1 MRVSRLIWALAIVCA
16 GAFAGTTVPL
26 SGQSSP
32 AVQFSFAE
40 PGISP
45 DGREIAFVSGGDI
58 WSVPATGGDARLLVA
73 HDANESRPL
82 FSPDGRSLAFMSTR
96 TGGGDIYVLSFSTGS
111 LRRVTADD
119 GAEQL
124 EGWSADSRAIYF
136 SSTSRDIAGMN
147 DIFRVS
153 ADGGTAMAVSADR
166 YVNEFGAAA
175 SPDGARLAFVAR
187 GNGSAQWWRRAGS
200 HLDQSEIWL
209 MSGALS
215 SGATAAPTYTQL
227 TQRDGRSM
235 WPMWSADGRSLFYVS
250 DRNGTENVWTR
261 PATANGA
268 DRALTKFTDGRVLW
282 PSITAD
288 GKTIAFERNFGI
300 WLVDAA
306 NGQAREVKINRRGAP
321 TTKVAERV
329 RQTNQF
335 SDLSLSPDGK
345 KIAFIARGDVF
356 AASSSDAGD
365 AMRVTSTPEL
375 ESQPVWSG
383 DSRKLA
389 YVSARGSAQHV
400 FLYDVAASTE
410 TALTSGA
417 GIDLSP
423 AFSPDGKQLL
433 YLRDRR
439 ELHVVDLES
448 RADRVVSTGAFGD
461 AIDRPQP
468 MWSPDSRWIALF
480 AVGEKQFTNVS
491 LAPVAADATPRVTQ
505 PVSFLA
511 NTYANTIAWSKDGT
525 YLLFDTSQRTEQ
537 GQLVRVDLTL
547 RTPKFR
553 EDQFRD
559 LFTQPVRTTPAAPA
573 LTPAPAAVTGGA
585 PAGAATI
592 VTPVFA
598 DVRQRLSV
606 LPTGLDV
613 QSVAVSPDG
622 KVAVLVA
629 TAAGQTNLYAWPL
642 DELSRDLG
650 VARQLTSTASG
661 KSDVQFSPDSKDVF
675 YLDNGRVT
683 AVSLDR
689 REVRSVA
696 VTAEFMLD
704 FEREKNEIFRQA
716 WTLLRDNFFDPKFNG
731 VNWEGQ
737 RELFGPRVAGAATAD
752 ELRRVLRL
760 MIGDLNASH
769 LGLTGPGGAAAVVGR
784 LGVTFDRAAYE
795 SVGRFRVAS
804 VTPLGPAAIS
814 RDIAVG
820 DVLTA
825 VDGQTLNAGVN
836 LDELLA
842 NTVDRRVTLTMTAA
856 AGGASRQVVIKPINQ
871 ATEKGLL
878 YRQWVEAN
886 RAYVLKRSGGR
897 LGYVHMIDMGQ
908 GSLDQLFV
916 DLDAEN
922 HARDGVIVDIRNN
935 NGGFVNAYALD
946 AFARQPYLKM
956 SLRGLPTAPAR
967 SVLGQRALEKPTALV
982 INQHSLSDAED
993 FTEGYRTLKLGP
1005 IVGEPTAGWIIY
1017 TWNVSLFDG
1026 STLRLPRMRITA
1038 VDGTDMERHSR
1049 PVETAVTR
1057 PLGETGTDKD
1067 SQLDAAIR
1075 ALLAKLGRAE

>member
-1 MRVSRLIWALAIVCA
+1 MRNA
-16 GAFAGTTVPL
+16 VPL
-26 SGQSSP
+26 SGQSLSI
-32 AVQFSFAE
+32 QFSFAE

-58 WSVPATGGDARLLVA
+58 WSVPSAGGDAHLLVA

-82 FSPDGRSLAFMSTR
+82 FAPDGRSLAFMSSR
-96 TGGGDIYVLSFSTGS
+96 TGGGDIYVLSLATSS

-124 EGWSADSRAIYF
+124 EGWSADSRSLFF
-136 SSTSRDIAGMN
+136 SSTSRDISGMN

-153 ADGGTAMAVSADR
+153 VNGGTPMPVSADR
-166 YVNEFGAAA
+166 YVNEFGAAS

-200 HLDQSEIWL
+200 HLDQSEIWML
-209 MSGALS
+209 SGALHPTDAS
-215 SGATAAPTYTQL
+215 AAPVYTQL

-250 DRNGTENVWTR
+250 DRSGAENLWTR
-261 PATANGA
+261 PAAAGGT
-268 DRALTKFTDGRVLW
+268 DRALTKFADGRVLW

-300 WLVDAA
+300 WSADSAS
-306 NGQAREVKINRRGAP
+306 GQVHEIRINRRGAP

-335 SDLSLSPDGK
+335 ADLALSPDGK
-345 KIAFIARGDVF
+345 KIALVARGDIF
-356 AASSSDAGD
+356 AASSSDGGE
-365 AMRVTSTPEL
+365 AMRVTNTPEI

-383 DSRKLA
+383 DSRTLA
-389 YVSARGSAQHV
+389 YVSARGNTQHV
-400 FLYDVAASTE
+400 YLYDVAAATE
-410 TALTSGA
+410 TALTTGSGV
-417 GIDLSP
+417 DLSP
-423 AFSPDGKQLL
+423 VFSPDGKSLL

-439 ELHVVDLES
+439 ELHVIDLES

-468 MWSPDSRWIALF
+468 MWSPDSRWVALF

-491 LAPVAADATPRVTQ
+491 LAPVASDATPRVTQ

-511 NTYANTIAWSKDGT
+511 NTYANSIAWSKDGS

-559 LFTQPVRTTPAAPA
+559 LFSQPVRSAPTAPTVVPSASPA
-573 LTPAPAAVTGGA
+573 V
-585 PAGAATI
+585 AATGAGVAAI

-606 LPTGLDV
+606 LPTGVDV
-613 QSVAVSPDG
+613 QSVSLSPDG
-622 KVAVLVA
+622 KFAVLVA
-629 TAAGQTNLYAWPL
+629 SAAGQTNLYSWPL
-642 DELSRDLG
+642 DELSREAG

-661 KSDVQFSPDSKDVF
+661 KSDVQFSPDSKEVF
-675 YLDNGRVT
+675 YLDNGRVSV
-683 AVSLDR
+683 VSMDR

-704 FEREKNEIFRQA
+704 FEREKTEIFRQA

-769 LGLTGPGGAAAVVGR
+769 LGLTGPGVTAPVIGR
-784 LGVTFDRAAYE
+784 LGLTFDPATYE
-795 SVGRFRVAS
+795 LSGRLKVTGI
-804 VTPLGPAAIS
+804 TPLGPAAIA
-814 RDIAVG
+814 REIGVG

-825 VDGQTLNAGVN
+825 VDGQPIGAGVN
-836 LDELLA
+836 LDDLLA
-842 NTVDRRVTLTMTAA
+842 NTIDRRVTLIVTPG
-856 AGGASRQVVIKPINQ
+856 AGGPARAVVIKPVNQ
-871 ATEKGLL
+871 ATEKALL

-908 GSLDQLFV
+908 SSLDQLFV
-916 DLDAEN
+916 DLDTEN

-1038 VDGTDMERHSR
+1038 VDGSDMERHSR
-1049 PVETAVTR
+1049 AVDTAVTR
-1057 PLGETGTDKD
+1057 PIGETLTDKD